1 MVAVKY
7 FFHWRDFIKTIL
19 LLIYLNKYIF
29 LHILEII
36 FENPKVNS
44 KVPYFENPNL
54 KRSVVLCLFKLDNI

>member
-44 KVPYFENPNL
+44 KVPYFGNPNL